1 LNVWSLLVC
10 SDTLSSK
17 WVNIPGRIWL
27 DGIGDSEV
35 PVTFANGTLKFILDP
50 FAMVWQNFNNSNEVQ
65 RYSSKQI
72 LAYRIQNVP
81 WQVA

>member
-27 DGIGDSEV
+27 DGTGDSEV
-35 PVTFANGTLKFILDP
+35 PITFANGTLKFILVLMFSFFHAKD
-50 FAMVWQNFNNSNEVQ
+50 W
-65 RYSSKQI
+65 K
-72 LAYRIQNVP
+72 
-81 WQVA
+81 

>member
-27 DGIGDSEV
+27 DGTGDFEV
-35 PVTFANGTLKFILDP
+35 PVTFANGTVKFILNP
-50 FAMVWQNFNNSNEVQ
+50 YGSNSPGADNLLTRSPLFLQ
-65 RYSSKQI
+65 PSSYLKK
-72 LAYRIQNVP
+72 
-81 WQVA
+81 